1 MVPLESKLELLVLS
15 NEPDAKLPLGN
26 VANVLTPS
34 RCPVNVFSKT
44 P

>member
-1 MVPLESKLELLVLS
+1 MVPLESKLGLLVLS

-26 VANVLTPS
+26 VAYVLTPS
-34 RCPVNVFSKT
+34 VCPVNILSKA